1 MTPPKKTPSNLPAT
15 VTVILNPLRHL
26 IEILILQ
33 LGLQLKIPEPRAPH
47 HTDTP
52 FTESHHRAQSVF
64 LTLSFPRLSFQL
76 VIKKDQEG
84 KVLSERFQSVFYCLK
99 LFSRLTIAQ
108 QTGNSA
114 EGAMLFPYR

>member
-33 LGLQLKIPEPRAPH
+33 LGLQLKICKPRAPH

-76 VIKKDQEG
+76 VIKKRSRR

-108 QTGNSA
+108 QTEIYSMSNA
-114 EGAMLFPYR
+114 FPYR

>member
-15 VTVILNPLRHL
+15 VTVIPNPLQYL
-26 IEILILQ
+26 LEILILQ
-33 LGLQLKIPEPRAPH
+33 LVLQLKIPELRAPH

-52 FTESHHRAQSVF
+52 FIESHHRAQSVS

-84 KVLSERFQSVFYCLK
+84 KYCRK
-99 LFSRLTIAQ
+99 DSSQCFIA
-108 QTGNSA
+108 
-114 EGAMLFPYR
+114 